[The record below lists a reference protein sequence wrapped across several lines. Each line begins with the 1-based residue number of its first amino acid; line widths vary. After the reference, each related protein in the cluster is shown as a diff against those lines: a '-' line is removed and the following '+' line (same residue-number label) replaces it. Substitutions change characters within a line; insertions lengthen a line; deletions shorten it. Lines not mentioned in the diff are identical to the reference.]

1 MTTPVTT
8 RRQMIATA
16 ASAALLSLRPA
27 AAETAT
33 LRNMGGAPA
42 GFPMHNRGARDSGK
56 PFDFMEYCHS
66 LGFGAME
73 TRLPST
79 DADAI
84 KKFRQRLDSWNMR
97 VMMDIPLPRTA
108 ADAATFDTAV
118 KAAKDAG
125 AVSLHTAMTA
135 RRYEQF
141 DAFDAFKKDFER
153 CQATIMLAEPVLRKH
168 QMRLGIENHKGWRS
182 GEQAA
187 WLKRVSSEWVGVHF
201 DFGNNVSLCEDPSE
215 TLANLRPY
223 IFACHI
229 KDMAVEP
236 YEDGFLL
243 SEVPLGDGFLDL
255 KSMVAAIQKRDPKTP
270 FDLEMI
276 TRDPLKIPVFTSK
289 YWVTFDDSY
298 SPLPGRDLAR
308 VLDIVRKNKPKSPLP
323 RTTGMSAE
331 AQLKLEDENV
341 GKSIAWARQNLS
353 L

>member
-1 MTTPVTT
+1 
-8 RRQMIATA
+8 MIATA
-16 ASAALLSLRPA
+16 ASAVFLPLRPA

-42 GFPMHNRGARDSGK
+42 GFPLHNRGARDSGK

-215 TLANLRPY
+215 TLANLLPF

-289 YWVTFDDSY
+289 YWATFDDSY

>member
-1 MTTPVTT
+1 M
-8 RRQMIATA
+8 MATA
-16 ASAALLSLRPA
+16 MSAAGLSLKPA
-27 AAETAT
+27 RAETAT

-42 GFPMHNRGARDSGK
+42 GFPMHSRGARDSGK
-56 PFDFMEYCHS
+56 PFDFVEYCHT
-66 LGFGAME
+66 LGFGVLE
-73 TRLPST
+73 TRLPT

-84 KKFRQRLDSWNMR
+84 KKLRQRLDSWNMR
-97 VMMDIPLPRTA
+97 VIMDIPLPRTA

-182 GEQAA
+182 AEQGA
-187 WLKRVSSEWVGVHF
+187 WLKRVSSEFVGVHF
-201 DFGNNVSLCEDPSE
+201 DFGNNVSLCEDPSQ
-215 TLANLRPY
+215 TLANLLPY
-223 IFACHI
+223 VFACHI

-243 SEVPLGDGFLDL
+243 SEVPLGEGFLDL
-255 KSMVAAIQKRDPKTP
+255 KSMVAAIQKKDPKTP

-289 YWVTFDDSY
+289 YWVTFDDTY
-298 SPLPGRDLAR
+298 SPLPGRDLAK

-331 AQLKLEDENV
+331 AQMKLEDENV